1 MSCQGFPRF
10 KRTVTCKKTGLCGDK
25 TASQS
30 ETSVTESQSYSADKR
45 ISKLCKARGKDK
57 LKRPA
62 AAAAATLLAELE
74 GTGSDKDGGAKN
86 PPAPAEAL
94 SKQWRAA
101 TLIVGLLPN

>member
-1 MSCQGFPRF
+1 MR
-10 KRTVTCKKTGLCGDK
+10 GDK
-25 TASQS
+25 TASQT
-30 ETSVTESQSYSADKR
+30 ETSFTPSQSNSADKR

-62 AAAAATLLAELE
+62 AAASALLAELG
-74 GTGSDKDGGAKN
+74 GTGSDKDGGLKN

-94 SKQWRAA
+94 SKQRRAA